1 MLWIQRTKT
10 DLPEWMDMSD
20 GEIRVK
26 LIKQISDEGFN
37 MAMLYTQYV
46 KKEFPMWM
54 NYKGMKY

>member
-20 GEIRVK
+20 GELRVK

-37 MAMLYTQYV
+37 MAMLYT
-46 KKEFPMWM
+46 
-54 NYKGMKY
+54 